1 MIVTI
6 HHMEQTFAKY
16 LSTFVKYSFILI
28 SRLKL
33 TEMLYELR
41 IKTDMR
47 PFKPMAC
54 YSNYTNQLYVNLTR
68 FFYQFSSLKLMQLF
82 LYKIYPLISPFQL
95 NSLKSVFKIS
105 LLFKNLEIQNIQK
118 LFWNVLR
125 QKIFCT
131 QKSNLDI

>member
-16 LSTFVKYSFILI
+16 LSAFVKYSFILI

-33 TEMLYELR
+33 TEMLYELK
-41 IKTDMR
+41 IKTDMG
-47 PFKPMAC
+47 PFKPIAC
-54 YSNYTNQLYVNLTR
+54 YSNHINQVYVNLTR
-68 FFYQFSSLKLMQLF
+68 FFYQFFSLKLMQLF
-82 LYKIYPLISPFQL
+82 LYKIYPLISPFKL

-118 LFWNVLR
+118 LF
-125 QKIFCT
+125 
-131 QKSNLDI
+131 